1 MKRLI
6 IVTIIATAVTGCATV
21 PLASQSETNAAK
33 SFETSVDSAGIYV
46 MRDSI
51 FGAALKKTVYVD
63 GTTIGATAPNSFLFF
78 RVKEGEHVLATES
91 EFSENF
97 LNVNVEHG
105 KNYFVRQAIKIGVFV
120 GGAKLTEIS
129 AVEGKSAI
137 QSLKLAAPSAP
148 IYLQKLDKLN
158 LGILDVEQ
166 PVKPIKPVIRNN
178 TQTGRYGTYANQ

>member
-1 MKRLI
+1 MKRFI
-6 IVTIIATAVTGCATV
+6 IATIIATTATGCATV
-21 PLASQSETNAAK
+21 PLASQSETSAAK
-33 SFETSVDSAGIYV
+33 RFETSVGSAGIYV
-46 MRDSI
+46 MRDSM

-63 GTTIGATAPNSFLFF
+63 GTTIGSTAPNSFLFF
-78 RVKEGEHVLATES
+78 RVKEGVHVLATES

-105 KNYFVRQAIKIGVFV
+105 KNYFVRQTIKMGVFV

-129 AVEGKSAI
+129 EVEGKSAI

-158 LGILDVEQ
+158 LGKLDVAQ
-166 PVKPIKPVIRNN
+166 PVKSIKPVVSNN
-178 TQTGRYGTYANQ
+178 MQSGRYGMYTN